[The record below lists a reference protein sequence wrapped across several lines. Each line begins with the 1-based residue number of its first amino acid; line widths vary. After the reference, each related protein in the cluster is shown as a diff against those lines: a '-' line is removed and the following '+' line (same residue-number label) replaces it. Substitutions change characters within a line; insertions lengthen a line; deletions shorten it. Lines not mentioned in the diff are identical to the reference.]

1 MKSKEVI
8 ISIFQCFPGRRLLP
22 LHFLQSQILET
33 NCLWTRILPNCWA
46 LSEVQTTP
54 TKILPSLYSELLKL
68 FYVFAQVLENEI
80 SYYHLSNDAP
90 LATSCDILFL
100 RRLTLYG
107 FNFNRSGPLSTA
119 LVKTLNKKYGYCF
132 PVADWG
138 LITNNYESR
147 HTTSVLF
154 IRSYA
159 LNIHEDLFL

>member
-1 MKSKEVI
+1 MKKLFFM

-22 LHFLQSQILET
+22 LRFPQSQTLET

-46 LSEVQTTP
+46 LSELQTAP
-54 TKILPSLYSELLKL
+54 TKILPSLY
-68 FYVFAQVLENEI
+68 LEIWISWI
-80 SYYHLSNDAP
+80 SYHWSTDP
-90 LATSCDILFL
+90 ATLLMFM
-100 RRLTLYG
+100 YG

-119 LVKTLNKKYGYCF
+119 LVKKLNKKYGYCF
-132 PVADWG
+132 PAADWG

-147 HTTSVLF
+147 HTTSALF